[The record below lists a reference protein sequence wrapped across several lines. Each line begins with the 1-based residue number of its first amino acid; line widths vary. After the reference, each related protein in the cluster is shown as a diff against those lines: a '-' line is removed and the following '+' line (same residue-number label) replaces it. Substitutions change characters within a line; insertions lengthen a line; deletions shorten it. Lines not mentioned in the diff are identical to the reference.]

1 MPNKFDIRVLFNSR
15 SVDNRIFPFEKRPS
29 MNSAD
34 VSRDELGFRE
44 RLQFSL
50 PRTVDDI
57 PFFAGEAAK
66 LVMSLSLKDR
76 RTYLQPFY
84 NMAIKGAMQG
94 SIISLFEAEL
104 PAMPEFSTFENI
116 ILAERLSGI
125 RPVFQWAALF
135 GPTKFLQKAVEQLN
149 EIYAGL

>member
-1 MPNKFDIRVLFNSR
+1 
-15 SVDNRIFPFEKRPS
+15 
-29 MNSAD
+29 
-34 VSRDELGFRE
+34 
-44 RLQFSL
+44 
-50 PRTVDDI
+50 
-57 PFFAGEAAK
+57 
-66 LVMSLSLKDR
+66 
-76 RTYLQPFY
+76 
-84 NMAIKGAMQG
+84 MAIKGAMQG

-125 RPVFQWAALF
+125 RPVIQWAALF